1 MPIFKKDKSDFCIDC
16 NVFFDLHKK
25 YQANDRCAYCYQR
38 SYKKRLETENIREK
52 YKLGNCVSCKTEFGS
67 INKKGNV
74 VKKSSK
80 GYCKS
85 CYYKTLPKPTNIC
98 LSCGNSMLKKSC
110 VGLCVLCKI
119 KNSTNPRAKKE
130 YIPKVN
136 KEDFETIRRL
146 LAKYK
151 SGRNTMVD
159 TFRVID
165 IYMNINGEPIMLDT
179 LSEEIQLVEMLR
191 NLKKVFDFNN
201 EK

>member
-1 MPIFKKDKSDFCIDC
+1 
-16 NVFFDLHKK
+16 
-25 YQANDRCAYCYQR
+25 
-38 SYKKRLETENIREK
+38 
-52 YKLGNCVSCKTEFGS
+52 
-67 INKKGNV
+67 
-74 VKKSSK
+74 
-80 GYCKS
+80 
-85 CYYKTLPKPTNIC
+85 
-98 LSCGNSMLKKSC
+98 MLKKSC
-110 VGLCVLCKI
+110 VGLCVLCKT
-119 KNSTNPRAKKE
+119 KTSTNPRAKKE

-151 SGRNTMVD
+151 LGRNTMVD

-165 IYMNINGEPIMLDT
+165 IYMDINGDPIMLDT

>member
-1 MPIFKKDKSDFCIDC
+1 MTTFKKQKSANCI
-16 NVFFDLHKK
+16 
-25 YQANDRCAYCYQR
+25 
-38 SYKKRLETENIREK
+38 
-52 YKLGNCVSCKTEFGS
+52 SCKIEFGTL
-67 INKKGNV
+67 NKKGNIA
-74 VKKSSK
+74 KRASR
-80 GYCKS
+80 GYCKQ
-85 CYYKTLPKPTNIC
+85 CYYKTLLKPTNIC
-98 LSCGNSMLKKSC
+98 LNCGNSMLKKSC

-119 KNSTNPRAKKE
+119 KTSTNPRVKKE

-151 SGRNTMVD
+151 LGRNTMVD
-159 TFRVID
+159 VFRVID
-165 IYMNINGEPIMLDT
+165 IYMIINEEPILLDT